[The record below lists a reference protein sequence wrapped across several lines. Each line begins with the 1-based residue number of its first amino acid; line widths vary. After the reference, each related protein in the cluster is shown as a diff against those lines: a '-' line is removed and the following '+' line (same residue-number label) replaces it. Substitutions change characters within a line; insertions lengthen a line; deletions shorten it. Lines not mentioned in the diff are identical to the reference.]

1 LKLAH
6 GKRAKNEKFF
16 VKNKRKMAKEGGE
29 GGFLGVFLGAME
41 LEGWFFLQGH
51 LRASSWGKVKK
62 LA

>member
-16 VKNKRKMAKEGGE
+16 VKNKRKMAREM
-29 GGFLGVFLGAME
+29 GVFGCFSGGYGTGGLV
-41 LEGWFFLQGH
+41 FLQGH
-51 LRASSWGKVKK
+51 LRASRWGKVKK